1 MNKRLKLIRQLG
13 QTDCGAASLAM
24 LMDYYGCKVDYPQF
38 LTTLDIG
45 RDGMSAA
52 QIKAI
57 AEENSF
63 AVKIYKYNNLE
74 DASQYAPFIICTQNN
89 HYLVVET
96 INDKYNKV
104 TVLDPNGSR
113 EKVSID
119 ILKKKSLN
127 IAIVI
132 EPKLSKYKTVK
143 QKAFTGIKIKKKA
156 VIGGIICTALLES
169 LVFFATF
176 LTKYIVD
183 QMTVSQGINIVLFLE
198 AILLISIMNFLFTIG
213 RKRLIVLLQ
222 TDFTKELVEK
232 VISKLMN
239 LKLSFYH
246 NHSSGD
252 IVNRINS
259 INTINNLITS
269 SVFGIGVDLIT
280 GIVCIVIAG
289 MLSAKLT
296 LFIVGA
302 SIVELLLLLCINKS
316 IRKQTKMLMAEQSTL
331 QGIMY
336 DGISNI
342 ELIRSAGLE
351 KNITKKILSSFDTN
365 INILKKRESANSVLE
380 GILNTSSLLFPILLY
395 ILGSPFV
402 LEKQMTLGKLVAM
415 GSVLTFIIKPMI
427 SLAVYFP
434 QFTMCA
440 EIISRLREILLSEEK
455 KKKGSA
461 IIENVN
467 TIEMDNVCFRYVANG
482 NEVLHNVSLNAKNSQ
497 KIAIVG
503 ASGSGKTTITKL
515 IMGLYDEYAGKIKIN
530 GKELSSICLESF
542 QARSSIVTQ
551 VPLIVDGTIKENI
564 CWGATVDDEK
574 IFDILKVCNLYEEV
588 MKFPL
593 NINTNVGEDGQNISG
608 GQKQRIA
615 IARALIKSPS
625 ILIFDEGTSNLDPVS
640 ERNIYQNIRKLGT
653 IQIIVT
659 HRYNT
664 IIDADYIYLL
674 ANGEIIEQGNHTELI
689 AKKGVYYENYMSG
702 QYSNNL

>member
-1 MNKRLKLIRQLG
+1 
-13 QTDCGAASLAM
+13 
-24 LMDYYGCKVDYPQF
+24 
-38 LTTLDIG
+38 
-45 RDGMSAA
+45 
-52 QIKAI
+52 
-57 AEENSF
+57 
-63 AVKIYKYNNLE
+63 
-74 DASQYAPFIICTQNN
+74 
-89 HYLVVET
+89 
-96 INDKYNKV
+96 
-104 TVLDPNGSR
+104 
-113 EKVSID
+113 
-119 ILKKKSLN
+119 
-127 IAIVI
+127 
-132 EPKLSKYKTVK
+132 
-143 QKAFTGIKIKKKA
+143 
-156 VIGGIICTALLES
+156 
-169 LVFFATF
+169 
-176 LTKYIVD
+176 
-183 QMTVSQGINIVLFLE
+183 
-198 AILLISIMNFLFTIG
+198 
-213 RKRLIVLLQ
+213 
-222 TDFTKELVEK
+222 
-232 VISKLMN
+232 
-239 LKLSFYH
+239 
-246 NHSSGD
+246 
-252 IVNRINS
+252 
-259 INTINNLITS
+259 
-269 SVFGIGVDLIT
+269 
-280 GIVCIVIAG
+280 
-289 MLSAKLT
+289 
-296 LFIVGA
+296 
-302 SIVELLLLLCINKS
+302 
-316 IRKQTKMLMAEQSTL
+316 
-331 QGIMY
+331 MY